1 MYALLRSLL
10 IFICEL
16 NYQFVS
22 CLFICQLHCQ
32 VMSGEVAKANPNF
45 CVGRW
50 AACFL
55 VTLFTGWWGSR
66 GGGRPG
72 RRLLHLHS
80 WLLAPQSLW
89 NGSAPWSLP
98 FTLAFFCFDAAKEGQ
113 YGKWK
118 VTARKFSFSPSSSFL
133 VQACSLPHTE
143 TVPASVPQGTLN
155 NLVFIALRAIRL
167 PINLVAS

>member
-1 MYALLRSLL
+1 MYCYSSLASEEAKAQWCENAPYLIFVLSAPLFLLYMYALLRSLL

-22 CLFICQLHCQ
+22 CLFSCQLHCQ

-55 VTLFTGWWGSR
+55 ITLFMGWWGSR
-66 GGGRPG
+66 GGGSPG
-72 RRLLHLHS
+72 QRLLHLHS
-80 WLLAPQSLW
+80 WLLALQSLW
-89 NGSAPWSLP
+89 NVSAPWSLP

-118 VTARKFSFSPSSSFL
+118 GHS
-133 VQACSLPHTE
+133 
-143 TVPASVPQGTLN
+143 
-155 NLVFIALRAIRL
+155 
-167 PINLVAS
+167 